1 MASNT
6 NNYNL
11 LLQKID
17 AFTRKYYFNN
27 LIRGLLYSIGIVI
40 LAFILIAVLEYFFY
54 FSSPVRKLLFYG
66 FLALSVVV
74 FVVGVIYPILQ
85 ILRLGK
91 IISHKKAASI
101 IGTHFTD
108 VKDRLLNVLQLK
120 DQSQDAYSK
129 SLIEASIDQKA
140 ATLTPVPF
148 VKAVNLKRNTK
159 YLKYALIPILL
170 LGLLSFVIPDLISD
184 STDRLIRNDED
195 FSKPAPFYFNLISN
209 NLEAIQNESL
219 TIDVGVNGTV
229 LPKEAFIH
237 FNNFSY
243 KLNQKAANKYSYQF
257 ANLQKDVEF
266 YFEADGFASEKFML
280 TVIPKP
286 TIIGFEV
293 DLDYPKYTGIKDEV
307 LENTGDIVIP
317 AGSKVGWRFK
327 AQNTE
332 EVKMGF
338 KKETVET
345 QRQSA
350 LDFNYSNRF
359 YKDDT
364 YTVYVSNEKVKKG
377 DSISYSISTI
387 PDMYPAISVEEVK
400 DSTDKNLIYFIGN
413 ASDDYGISSLNF
425 KWRLKDNKEYEKLPI
440 DYEGQGKTAKYSHF
454 WNLTGIGLSAGDE
467 VYYHFEVWDNDGING
482 IKVTRSPEMAFK
494 LPSIR
499 ELEEKTDEQNK
510 EIKEDL
516 KETLDEVKDLQEEV
530 KEMKERVLEKKDL
543 DWEDKKAIE
552 NVIQKHKKMQNQVQQ
567 IQQDFQKNMKQEQ
580 EYKQYSESVKQKKEK
595 LQELFEEVMT
605 DEMKELMEKLEEM
618 LEKLEQEDA
627 FEELE
632 EFEMNDEQLE
642 QELDRMLELFKQ
654 LEYEEKMTETI
665 DKLNELAEEEEKLA
679 EETEENESGDLEEQE
694 EKQEEL
700 NEKFEEI
707 KEDLEKLE
715 EMGKEL
721 EEPQSME
728 EFEEQKEEID
738 QEMQDSQEQLEQDQK
753 SGASKKQKSAAQKM
767 EQMAS
772 AMQQKMDQQQQDQ
785 AEEDMR
791 ALRQLLENLIKLSLD
806 QENTMD
812 EIVVT
817 NINNP
822 KYKTLVQNQYKIEED
837 AKMVEDSIIALSKR
851 IFQIESFVTKEL
863 KTINQNMDDGLDY
876 LEDRKVKDGSIN
888 QQYIMT
894 GFNNL
899 ALMFNESLEQM
910 QQQMSDGMPGS
921 QNCNK
926 PGGSGTPSSMGDMKK
941 AQEKM
946 NSQLE
951 KMLEEMQK
959 GEKPGGEKPGEG
971 GGMSKQM
978 AQMAQRQAAIRDAIQ
993 KIDKE
998 SNKDGKN
1005 SMGDLQKLA
1014 DEMEKTEEDLLNKK
1028 LTSQMIKRQQDI
1040 LTRLLKAEEAE
1051 RQREIDDK
1059 REAETAREKP
1069 KPVPPEIEE
1078 YLKKREAEVQLY
1090 KTVPPALKPFYKRL
1104 VERYFNEIS
1113 F

>member
-1 MASNT
+1 MANT
-6 NNYNL
+6 NNNYDL

-17 AFTRKYYFNN
+17 GFTRKFYFNK

-40 LAFILIAVLEYFFY
+40 LAFLLIAVLEYFFY

-66 FLALSVVV
+66 FLALSGVI
-74 FVVGVIYPILQ
+74 FVVGVLYPLLQ
-85 ILRLGK
+85 ILKLGK
-91 IISHKKAASI
+91 IISHEKAATI

-120 DQSQDAYSK
+120 EQSQDAFSK
-129 SLIEASIDQKA
+129 SLIEASINQKA
-140 ATLTPVPF
+140 ASLQPVPF
-148 VKAVNLKRNTK
+148 ANAVNLKRNSK
-159 YLKYALIPILL
+159 YLKYAIIPILIF
-170 LGLLSFVIPDLISD
+170 GLLSFIVPDLISA
-184 STDRLIRNDED
+184 STNRLLRNDED
-195 FSKPAPFYFNLISN
+195 FTKPSPFYFNLISKD
-209 NLEAIQNESL
+209 LEAIQNESL
-219 TIDVGVNGTV
+219 TIDVGVNGAV

-243 KLNQKAANKYSYQF
+243 KLNQKAANEFSYQF

-266 YFEADGFASEKFML
+266 YFEADGYSSDVFNLS
-280 TVIPKP
+280 VIPKP

-293 DLDYPKYTGIKDEV
+293 GLDYPKYTGIKDEV

-317 AGSKVGWRFK
+317 FGSKVSWRFK
-327 AQNTE
+327 AKNTE

-338 KKETVET
+338 KKETITT
-345 QRQSA
+345 QRQSD

-359 YKDDT
+359 YKDDN
-364 YTVYVSNEKVKKG
+364 YTVYVSNEKIKKG

-413 ASDDYGISSLNF
+413 ASDDYGIKNLNF
-425 KWRLKDNKEYEKLPI
+425 KWRLKDNAEYEKLAI
-440 DYEGQGKTAKYSHF
+440 DFESTGKTAKYSHF
-454 WNLTGIGLSAGDE
+454 WNLTGIGLNAGDE

-482 IKVTRSPEMAFK
+482 TKVTRSPEMAFK

-499 ELEEKTDEQNK
+499 ELEEKTDDQNK

-516 KETLDEVKDLQEEV
+516 KETLDDVKDLQEEV
-530 KEMKERVLEKKDL
+530 KEMKERVLQKKEL

-552 NVIQKHKKMQNQVQQ
+552 NVIQKHKKMQNQVEQ
-567 IQQDFQKNMKQEQ
+567 IQSDFQKNMKQEQ
-580 EYKQYSESVKQKKEK
+580 EYKEYSESVQQKKEK

-654 LEYEEKMTETI
+654 LEFEEKMTETI

-679 EETEENESGDLEEQE
+679 EETQESESDNLEEQE
-694 EKQEEL
+694 KKQEEL
-700 NEKFEEI
+700 NEKFEDI
-707 KEDLEKLE
+707 KEDLEKLD

-728 EFEEQKEEID
+728 DFEKPAEEIE
-738 QEMQDSQEQLEQDQK
+738 QEMQDSQEQLEQNQK
-753 SGASKKQKSAAQKM
+753 SGASKKQESAAQKM
-767 EQMAS
+767 QQMAN
-772 AMQQKMDQQQQDQ
+772 AMQQQMNQEQQDQ
-785 AEEDMR
+785 AEEDMKS
-791 ALRQLLENLIKLSLD
+791 LRQLLENLVKLSID
-806 QENTMD
+806 QESTMD
-812 EIVVT
+812 QILVT
-817 NINNP
+817 DINNP
-822 KYKTLVQNQYKIEED
+822 KYKTLVQNQHKIDED
-837 AKMVEDSIIALSKR
+837 ARMVEDSIIALSKR
-851 IFQIESFVTKEL
+851 VFQIESFVTKEL
-863 KTINQNMDDGLDY
+863 KSINQNMDDGLDY
-876 LEDRKVKDGSIN
+876 LEDRKVKDGTIN

-899 ALMFNESLEQM
+899 ALMFDETLQQM
-910 QQQMSDGMPGS
+910 QQQMSEGMPGS

-926 PGGSGTPSSMGDMKK
+926 PGGSGKPGSMGDMKK
-941 AQEKM
+941 AQEQM

-959 GEKPGGEKPGEG
+959 GEKPGGKKPGEG

-1005 SMGDLQKLA
+1005 SLGDLQKLA

-1028 LTSQMIKRQQDI
+1028 LTSQMINRQKDI

-1069 KPVPPEIEE
+1069 KVVPPEIEE

>member
-1 MASNT
+1 MASIS

-17 AFTRKYYFNN
+17 AFTRKYYFNK

-40 LAFILIAVLEYFFY
+40 LAFLTIAVLEYFFY
-54 FSSPVRKLLFYG
+54 FSSPVRKVLFYG
-66 FLALSVVV
+66 FLVLSIIV
-74 FVVGVIYPILQ
+74 FIVGVLYPLLQ
-85 ILRLGK
+85 ILKLGK
-91 IISHKKAASI
+91 IISHEKAASI

-120 DQSQDAYSK
+120 EQSKDAYSK

-140 ATLTPVPF
+140 AALKPVPF

-170 LGLLSFVIPDLISD
+170 LGLLSFVVPDLITD

-195 FSKPAPFYFNLISN
+195 FNKPAPFYFDLITN

-243 KLNQKAANKYSYQF
+243 KLNQKTANEYSYQF

-266 YFEADGFASEKFML
+266 YFEADGFSSDVHKL

-293 DLDYPKYTGIKDEV
+293 GLDYPKYTGKKDEV

-317 AGSKVGWRFK
+317 AGSKVSWKFK
-327 AQNTE
+327 AKNTE

-338 KKETVET
+338 KKEIIET
-345 QRQSA
+345 KRQSD

-359 YKDDT
+359 YKDDN
-364 YTVYVSNEKVKKG
+364 YTVYVSNKKIKKG

-400 DSTDKNLIYFIGN
+400 DSTDKNLIYFIGD
-413 ASDDYGISSLNF
+413 ASDDYGIKNLNF
-425 KWRLKDNKEYEKLPI
+425 KWRLKDNADYEKLPI
-440 DYEGQGKTAKYSHF
+440 DFEGTGKTAKYSHF
-454 WNLTGIGLSAGDE
+454 WNLTGIGLNAGDE

-482 IKVTRSPEMAFK
+482 AKVTRTPEMAFK

-499 ELEEKTDEQNK
+499 ELEEKTDEQNE

-516 KETLDEVKDLQEEV
+516 KETLDEVKDLQEEL
-530 KEMKERVLEKKDL
+530 KEMKERVLQKKEL

-552 NVIQKHKKMQNQVQQ
+552 NVIQKHKKMQNQVEQ
-567 IQQDFQKNMKQEQ
+567 IQQDFKQNLKQEQ

-654 LEYEEKMTETI
+654 LEFEEKMTETI
-665 DKLNELAEEEEKLA
+665 DKLNELAEEEEELS

-694 EKQEEL
+694 KKQEEL

-707 KEDLEKLE
+707 KEDLEKLD

-721 EEPQSME
+721 EEPQDMD
-728 EFEEQKEEID
+728 EFQEQSEEID
-738 QEMQDSQEQLEQDQK
+738 QEMQDSKEQLEQDQK
-753 SGASKKQKSAAQKM
+753 SGAAKKQKSAAQKM
-767 EQMAS
+767 QQMAS
-772 AMQQKMDQQQQDQ
+772 AMQQQMNQQQQDQ
-785 AEEDMR
+785 MEEDMK
-791 ALRQLLENLIKLSLD
+791 ALRQLLENLVKLSID

-812 EIVVT
+812 EILVT

-822 KYKTLVQNQYKIEED
+822 KYKALVQNQHKIDED
-837 AKMVEDSIIALSKR
+837 ARMVEDSIIALSKR
-851 IFQIESFVTKEL
+851 VFQIESFVTKEL
-863 KTINQNMDDGLDY
+863 KAINQNMDDGLEY
-876 LEDRKVKDGSIN
+876 LEDRKIKDGTIN
-888 QQYIMT
+888 QQYVMT

-899 ALMFNESLEQM
+899 ALMFNESLQQM
-910 QQQMSDGMPGS
+910 QQQMADGMPGS

-926 PGGSGTPSSMGDMKK
+926 PGGNGKPGSMGQMKK
-941 AQEKM
+941 AQEQM

-951 KMLEEMQK
+951 EMLKQMEK
-959 GEKPGGEKPGEG
+959 GGKPGGKSPGKGE
-971 GGMSKQM
+971 MSKQM

-998 SNKDGKN
+998 SNKDGEN
-1005 SMGDLQKLA
+1005 SLGDLQKLA